1 MKKKILFF
9 MIQIFLWGLCAFL
22 MFSIYR
28 TQDGTFLAETVI
40 DDRYQEYTPSL
51 SVGDTLSQTFSLP
64 DTDCQLESFSIAF
77 SYEEAATE
85 AVLLIRI
92 FQGDILTIEQE
103 LPLSACPDEQYL
115 TLYVDTAPEYK
126 GSPFTVQLTNLS
138 AAEGFR
144 LLSTTDTIRY
154 EACTEG
160 YRFNNHL
167 QQGSLFVRM
176 QYPSTLT
183 SQNFYG
189 KATKMFLVFLTGL
202 ILSELLNRFFR
213 KS

>member
-1 MKKKILFF
+1 
-9 MIQIFLWGLCAFL
+9 MIQIFLWGLCALL

-28 TQDGTFLAETVI
+28 IPDDTFLAETVI
-40 DDRYQEYTPSL
+40 EDRYQEYTPSL

-64 DTDCQLESFSIAF
+64 DADCQLESFSIAF
-77 SYEEAATE
+77 SYGEAATE
-85 AVLLIRI
+85 AALLIRI
-92 FQGDILTIEQE
+92 FQGDVLTIEQE

-115 TLYVDTAPEYK
+115 TLYVSTAPEYK

-144 LLSTTDTIRY
+144 LLSTTDTMRY

-160 YRFNNHL
+160 YRFNNQL
-167 QQGSLFVRM
+167 QKGSLFVRM
-176 QYPSTLT
+176 QYPSALT
-183 SQNFYG
+183 SQSFSE
-189 KATKMFLVFLTGL
+189 KATKMFLVFLSGL
-202 ILSELLNRFFR
+202 ILSGLLNRFFR